1 MIYRKVNKGILTYC
15 TWRQDIYKRKTFILI
30 SEITNLGDEIGFY
43 FWKCSRQRT
52 QVGHLT
58 SPFLTGFAYKMKV
71 IVLWMFR
78 NIMLTDYL
86 TIFKVLTLKS
96 IIKILFPLYYFP
108 FPPHKCLRRVF
119 QVTTWKLCA
128 VPKFLSHFD
137 WVFPFLRHF
146 LHCLCI
152 SQVLCH
158 GGILWALLMPEG

>member
-15 TWRQDIYKRKTFILI
+15 TWRQDIYKGKTFRLI

-43 FWKCSRQRT
+43 FWKCSREWT

-71 IVLWMFR
+71 IVLWIFR

-86 TIFKVLTLKS
+86 TTFKVLMLKS

-108 FPPHKCLRRVF
+108 FPPHGGMLETCISSNYLKTVCCMLFPNSCHILTESFPFYSISFTVCVSAKC
-119 QVTTWKLCA
+119 CA
-128 VPKFLSHFD
+128 VGAFC
-137 WVFPFLRHF
+137 R
-146 LHCLCI
+146 LC
-152 SQVLCH
+152 
-158 GGILWALLMPEG
+158 